1 MTPQATQLQSM
12 SLVIFDCDG
21 VLVESE
27 AIYVAAEMEFLA
39 DAGLTFD
46 RGDYM
51 RQFMGL
57 PPDIWQQRVA
67 EVIAAKT
74 GDEPEDGFFDQMQD
88 FTTRRLRDELVPVKG
103 ARAAIESI
111 QMARCGASSS
121 SSDGLR
127 WKLRHTDL
135 IDLFEP
141 NLFSTQ
147 LVEHGKP
154 APDLFLL
161 AADRMGVPP
170 FECIVIEDSSN
181 GVRAARSAGMKTI
194 GFTAGSHCLEDHGD
208 TLLADG
214 ADVIVDSYDVL
225 PAAIERL

>member
-1 MTPQATQLQSM
+1 M

-27 AIYVAAEMEFLA
+27 AIYLAAELEFLA

-46 RGDYM
+46 RSDYM

-57 PPDIWQQRVA
+57 PPDVWEQRLA
-67 EVIAAKT
+67 EVITEQK
-74 GDEPEDGFFDQMQD
+74 GDKPEEGFFDKLQA
-88 FTTRRLRDELVPVKG
+88 FTTRRLRQELVPVKG

-111 QMARCGASSS
+111 EMPRCGASSS
-121 SSDGLR
+121 SPEALQ
-127 WKLRHTDL
+127 WKLKHTDL

-147 LVEHGKP
+147 LVENGKP

-170 FECIVIEDSSN
+170 SECVVIEDSSN
-181 GVRAARSAGMKTI
+181 GVRAGRSAGMKTI
-194 GFTAGSHCLEDHGD
+194 GFTAGSHCLDDHGVS
-208 TLLADG
+208 LLADG
-214 ADVIVDSYDVL
+214 ADVIVDSYEML
-225 PAAIERL
+225 PAAIGQL